1 MSDDRQVV
9 KQLDHVIARVD
20 DPQPLFKLLSETLQ
34 LPIAWPLRS
43 YPSFTSGG
51 IALGNLYLEVLSCAS
66 QQDASSNN
74 SPAARFVAIAFES
87 GSLGESVG
95 ELDRLKL
102 PHGPVVPYVEID
114 SSGKKTKLYANV
126 ILGKMLGGNYWIDSM
141 IFMARLP
148 GSSAMANPGAGG
160 ALVRW
165 GLSKVMNG
173 QLVFLVEYAYG
184 EFTNLPH
191 WSEFG
196 NHEEKRAAD
205 KTALASVQGG
215 VLGIESVKEIV
226 AGVKDFEETQK
237 RWSKLLG
244 SNAETAP
251 GLWKIADGPV
261 VHLVSATGN
270 GIQSLVLKVSSLKK
284 AETFLSENGM
294 LGAPLEGLMTIAP
307 EKIFGLD
314 VSLAE

>member
-1 MSDDRQVV
+1 MSDDRQIV
-9 KQLDHVIARVD
+9 KQLDHIIVRVD
-20 DPQPLFKLLSETLQ
+20 DPQPLFKFLSETLQ
-34 LPIAWPLRS
+34 FPIAWPLRS

-51 IALGNLYLEVLSCAS
+51 ITLGNLYLEILSCAP
-66 QQDASSNN
+66 QPSS
-74 SPAARFVAIAFES
+74 SSKSAQAARFVAIAFEA
-87 GSLGESVG
+87 GSLTESVG
-95 ELDRLKL
+95 ELRRRKI

-126 ILGKMLGGNYWIDSM
+126 ILGKMLGGSFWIDSM
-141 IFMARLP
+141 ILMGRLP

-165 GLSKVMNG
+165 GLSKVMSGN
-173 QLVFLVEYAYG
+173 LVFLVEYAYG

-191 WSEFG
+191 WSEFRT
-196 NHEEKRAAD
+196 HEEKRAAD
-205 KTALASVQGG
+205 KATLVSHEGG
-215 VLGIESVKEIV
+215 VLGIEFVKEIV

-237 RWSKLLG
+237 RWGKLLG

-251 GLWKIADGPV
+251 GLWEIADGPV
-261 VHLVSATGN
+261 AHLVSATEN
-270 GIQSLVLKVSSLKK
+270 VIQSLVLKVSSLKK
-284 AETFLSENGM
+284 AETFLSENGI
-294 LGAPLEGLMTIAP
+294 LGAPKGGRITIAP